1 MSRKLLTLLAFC
13 LAASGA
19 AAQST
24 AGKPVPAKVPAAPP
38 PAASAPEETDLVP
51 RAVFDVL
58 LGEIALQR
66 GNLQIGLTAWV
77 DLARRSLD
85 PQALARAVEIAN
97 HTQQYDIALEL
108 ARHWARI
115 EPESPPAQ
123 QALTTA
129 LAQTN
134 NMDELGY
141 HLAALLERD
150 KANLAGNLMR
160 LPRIFARHPD
170 KAVVQSLI
178 NRLAQPYVGVA
189 EAHAAMAMAASANN
203 DFSRARSEAEQAQNL
218 RPDWEFAAILV
229 AQALSKES
237 NAQALN
243 YLKTFVS
250 SNPSAIEAR
259 LTLARLLIAEKRYS
273 EGRSE
278 FSRLLQERP
287 TDPDILYPSAMLA
300 LQEGD
305 RKTGRD
311 LLERLLKTRYADK
324 SSVYFFL
331 GQMDEEDERPED
343 ALARYRQVVAGEQ
356 YLTARARTAQI
367 LMQQGKLEQAL
378 KSLRDAAGKTPIEKN
393 RLIAAEAALL
403 RDAKR
408 HDEAFKVLDAAVRA
422 QPDNTELLYEA
433 AMAAEKLGKFEQMEA
448 HLNKLIKLK
457 PDHAHALN
465 ALGYSLADRNIR
477 IDEAARLLTKASALA
492 PKDPFIMDSLG
503 WVQFRQG
510 KLPQALA
517 TLEEAFRLRPDPE
530 IAAHLGEVLW
540 QLNRRD
546 EALKV
551 WKDTAAK
558 HPDNEVLQAVIRRFA
573 P

>member
-13 LAASGA
+13 LATSGA
-19 AAQST
+19 AAQSAT
-24 AGKPVPAKVPAAPP
+24 GKPAPDKAPP
-38 PAASAPEETDLVP
+38 SPAASAPEETDLVP

-66 GNLQIGLTAWV
+66 GNLPVALTAWV

-85 PQALARAVEIAN
+85 PKALARAVEIAS
-97 HTQQYDIALEL
+97 HTQQHDVALEL

-115 EPESPPAQ
+115 EPDSPPAQ

-129 LAQTN
+129 LALTN
-134 NMDELGY
+134 NMDELGN
-141 HLAALLERD
+141 HLAGLLERD

-160 LPRIFARHPD
+160 LPRVFSRHPD
-170 KAVVQSLI
+170 KAVVQTLI

-203 DFSRARSEAEQAQNL
+203 DIARMRSEAEQAQQL

-237 NAQALN
+237 NAQALVH
-243 YLKTFVS
+243 LQTFVAN
-250 SNPSAIEAR
+250 NPGAVEAR
-259 LTLARLLIAEKRYS
+259 LTLARLLIAEKRYAD
-273 EGRSE
+273 GRGE
-278 FSRLLQERP
+278 FTRLLQERP
-287 TDPDILYPSAMLA
+287 ADPDILYPSAMLA

-305 RKTGRD
+305 RKTGRE
-311 LLERLLKTRYADK
+311 LLERLLRTRYADK
-324 SSVYFFL
+324 SSVHFFI
-331 GQMDEEDERPED
+331 GQLDEEDERPDD
-343 ALARYRQVVAGEQ
+343 ALGHYRQVVAGEQ
-356 YLTARARTAQI
+356 FLTARARTAQI

-378 KSLRDAAGKTPIEKN
+378 KSLRDAAGKTPVEKT

-422 QPDNTELLYEA
+422 QPDNAELLYEA
-433 AMAAEKLGKFEQMEA
+433 AMAAEKLGKYELMETL
-448 HLNKLIKLK
+448 LNKLIKQK

-477 IDEAARLLTKASALA
+477 LDEAARLLNKASALA

-510 KLPQALA
+510 KLTQALA

-551 WKDTAAK
+551 WKETAAK
-558 HPDNEVLQAVIRRFA
+558 HPDNEALQAVIRRFA